1 MKFKRTVR
9 RVVALL
15 AAALLLAAACG
26 GNDDEA
32 APAPTGVETPMA
44 TEQPTQLATPT
55 ATEQPTPVATVPAT
69 EVPTPVEVA
78 PVQIFGPPLG
88 PIGESPEA
96 DPAFG
101 QPVPGLS
108 GTAIDGSPL
117 EWTPGERP
125 AAIVFLAHWCPA
137 CQAEVVEFT
146 NWLAAGNNLP
156 EGVDLLSVV
165 TLVDPDRDYYPPS
178 QWLADE
184 GWPFPVLVDS
194 ADNEI
199 AAAYGQS
206 GTPFWVFVFGDGTL
220 ALRGSGRIPP
230 EGLAE
235 LFDQLLAPGEG

>member
-44 TEQPTQLATPT
+44 TEQPTQLATPM

-78 PVQIFGPPLG
+78 PVQIDGSPLG

-108 GTAIDGSPL
+108 GTSIDGSPL
-117 EWTPGERP
+117 EWTPGDRP

-146 NWLAAGNNLP
+146 SWLAAGNNLP

-199 AAAYGQS
+199 AAAYGQA

>member
-44 TEQPTQLATPT
+44 TEQPTQLATPM
-55 ATEQPTPVATVPAT
+55 ATEQPTPVATVSAT
-69 EVPTPVEVA
+69 QVPTPVEVA

-146 NWLAAGNNLP
+146 SWLAAGNNLP

>member
-1 MKFKRTVR
+1 MEFNRSAL
-9 RVVALL
+9 RVAALVV
-15 AAALLLAAACG
+15 AALLLTAACG

-32 APAPTGVETPMA
+32 TPMPA
-44 TEQPTQLATPT
+44 
-55 ATEQPTPVATVPAT
+55 ATEQPTPAEAPTASQQPAAT
-69 EVPTPVEVA
+69 ETPAAAEPPAAVEVA
-78 PVQIFGPPLG
+78 PVQIAGQPLG
-88 PIGESPEA
+88 PIGESPDA

-117 EWTPGERP
+117 AWTPGDRP

-137 CQAEVVEFT
+137 CQAEVAELT
-146 NWLAAGNNLP
+146 DWLAAGNNLP
-156 EGVDLLSVV
+156 DGVDLLSVV
-165 TLVDPDRDYYPPS
+165 TLVDSDRDNYPPS

-194 ADNEI
+194 ADNEVAI
-199 AAAYGQS
+199 AYGQA

-220 ALRGSGRIPP
+220 ALRGSGRVPA
-230 EGLAE
+230 EGLAG

>member
-55 ATEQPTPVATVPAT
+55 ATEQPTPVATVSAT
-69 EVPTPVEVA
+69 QVPTPVEVA

-146 NWLAAGNNLP
+146 SWLAAGNNLP

>member
-15 AAALLLAAACG
+15 AAALLLAVACG

-32 APAPTGVETPMA
+32 APAPTGAETPMA
-44 TEQPTQLATPT
+44 TEQPTQLATPM
-55 ATEQPTPVATVPAT
+55 ATEQPTSVATVPAT
-69 EVPTPVEVA
+69 QVPTPVEVA
-78 PVQIFGPPLG
+78 PVQIVGPSLG

-117 EWTPGERP
+117 EWVPGKQP

-137 CQAEVVEFT
+137 CQAEVVELT
-146 NWLAAGNNLP
+146 GWLAEGNNLP
-156 EGVDLLSVV
+156 EGVHLLSVV

-184 GWPFPVLVDS
+184 GWPFPVMVDS

-199 AAAYGQS
+199 AAAFGQA

-235 LFDQLLAPGEG
+235 LFDQLLASGEG